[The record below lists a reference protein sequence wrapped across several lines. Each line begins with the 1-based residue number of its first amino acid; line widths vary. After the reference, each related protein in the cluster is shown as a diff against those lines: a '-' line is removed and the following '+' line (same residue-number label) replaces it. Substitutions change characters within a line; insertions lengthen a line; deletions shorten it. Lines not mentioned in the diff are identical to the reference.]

1 MKGEVQVIADNN
13 AAAPTCDMS
22 ASSAAWKAI
31 SAATGELVA
40 QCIDRG
46 LTLETLPLEDYRA
59 VCDLF
64 DQDVYHKINL
74 DTCVATRISEGGPC
88 PESVERQIGKVQ
100 AFLDKYPL

>member
-1 MKGEVQVIADNN
+1 MQRT
-13 AAAPTCDMS
+13 APITWWARAYPS
-22 ASSAAWKAI
+22 GTRTKPP
-31 SAATGELVA
+31 ATLVA

-64 DQDVYHKINL
+64 DQEVYHKINL

>member
-1 MKGEVQVIADNN
+1 M
-13 AAAPTCDMS
+13 
-22 ASSAAWKAI
+22 
-31 SAATGELVA
+31 A

-64 DQDVYHKINL
+64 DQEVYHKINL

-88 PESVERQIGKVQ
+88 PESVEQQIGKVQ
-100 AFLDKYPL
+100 AFSRQLSIIKYWHCRLDYAGV

>member
-1 MKGEVQVIADNN
+1 MKKILKYSFIGL
-13 AAAPTCDMS
+13 AALCTALLCGGYYMLGHALNPD
-22 ASSAAWKAI
+22 
-31 SAATGELVA
+31 ELVTRSRNSQA
-40 QCIDRG
+40 SYEYMFG
-46 LTLETLPLEDYRA
+46 LEDYRA

-64 DQDVYHKINL
+64 DQEVYHKINL